1 MSPVQCRG
9 PKAGIRPT
17 QRDRLG
23 RVKLGD
29 VIVAIDGKQIKS
41 VNDLFLLLERYKVGD
56 TVTVTVIRG
65 EKRQQVKVTL
75 EALK

>member
-1 MSPVQCRG
+1 M
-9 PKAGIRPT
+9 
-17 QRDRLG
+17 
-23 RVKLGD
+23 
-29 VIVAIDGKQIKS
+29 IVAIDGKQIKS